1 MRRVLVLLLILFFA
15 GVQVFPVIGSAQ
27 ADAGHMEQAVP
38 ASHVM
43 THGGNH
49 GAGHAVD
56 PTMSHFM
63 ACCEHMGDT
72 ESGEKA
78 SGCSADCASIFVEI
92 SFLLSA
98 DPAPR
103 EAVPLPAFAAPK
115 VYLSDHPPKPA

>member
-1 MRRVLVLLLILFFA
+1 MRRVLVLLLILLFA

-27 ADAGHMEQAVP
+27 AGAEQMQQTVP

-56 PTMSHFM
+56 PAMSHYM

-72 ESGEKA
+72 GPGEKT
-78 SGCSADCASIFVEI
+78 SGCGADCASIFVEVN
-92 SFLLSA
+92 FHLSV
-98 DPAPR
+98 DPARR

-115 VYLSDHPPKPA
+115 VYLRDHPPKPV